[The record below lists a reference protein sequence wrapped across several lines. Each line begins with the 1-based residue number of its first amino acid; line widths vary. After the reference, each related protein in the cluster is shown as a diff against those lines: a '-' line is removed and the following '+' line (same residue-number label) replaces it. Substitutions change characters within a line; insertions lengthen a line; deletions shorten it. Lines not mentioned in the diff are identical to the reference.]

1 MAKLLFYDPTHT
13 YTLDGEVIPSVS
25 ELTRF
30 ISREI
35 YSDIGQ
41 FTLDRA
47 ASRGTGIHKA
57 TEILDKY
64 GTVEISDDDALPY
77 LQAYLRFR
85 KEHEVDWEKIEWAV
99 SHPSGEYAGTIDRYG
114 TLDGKRTLADI
125 KTVSAMDPG
134 HRKLYEASL
143 NLYRMAIE
151 ESRPVERLV
160 LIWLKKDGS
169 YKLVDL
175 PLDDTLATA
184 CLALHRAL
192 KKKKRQKKSKEEP
205 ADNG

>member
-47 ASRGTGIHKA
+47 AGRGTAIHKA
-57 TEILDKY
+57 TEVLDKY
-64 GTVEISDDDALPY
+64 GTVEVSDDALPY
-77 LQAYLRFR
+77 VQAYIRFR
-85 KEHEVDWEKIEWAV
+85 KEHTVEWERIEWAV

-114 TLDGKRTLADI
+114 LLDGLRTLADI
-125 KTVSAMDPG
+125 KSVSAMDPG
-134 HRKLYEASL
+134 HRKLYEAAL
-143 NLYRMAIE
+143 NLYRRAVE
-151 ESRPVERLV
+151 ADHPVERLV

-175 PLDDTLATA
+175 PLDDTLALA

-192 KKKKRQKKSKEEP
+192 KRKKRARKNKEES
-205 ADNG
+205 AENG

>member
-35 YSDIGQ
+35 YSDVNQ

-47 ASRGTGIHKA
+47 AGRGTAIHKA
-57 TEILDKY
+57 TEVLDKY
-64 GTVEISDDDALPY
+64 GTVEVSDDDVLPY
-77 LQAYLRFR
+77 VKAYLAFR
-85 KEHEVDWEKIEWAV
+85 REHVVEWEKIEWPV

-114 TLDGKRTLADI
+114 TVDGKRTLADI
-125 KTVSAMDPG
+125 KTISAMDPG
-134 HRKLYEASL
+134 HRKLYEACL

-151 ESRPVERLV
+151 EGRPVERLL

-175 PLDDTLATA
+175 PIDDVLATA

-192 KKKKRQKKSKEEP
+192 KKKRRRKKEES
-205 ADNG
+205 AENG